1 MLNQLWWDLN
11 YISHSLLG
19 EGEVKFLEQDSL
31 AWTGYMRARGN
42 IFSWDNSKLLD
53 ILQQF
58 TFVIKQKEQN
68 TDLTI
73 SNNTNRID
81 MQNQ

>member
-1 MLNQLWWDLN
+1 
-11 YISHSLLG
+11 
-19 EGEVKFLEQDSL
+19 
-31 AWTGYMRARGN
+31 MRERGN
-42 IFSWDNSKLLD
+42 ISSWDNSKLLD

-68 TDLTI
+68 IDLTI

-81 MQNQ
+81 RKKQ

>member
-1 MLNQLWWDLN
+1 
-11 YISHSLLG
+11 
-19 EGEVKFLEQDSL
+19 
-31 AWTGYMRARGN
+31 MRYP
-42 IFSWDNSKLLD
+42 WVPVNSTNKVFYYQIRYLMKKMLD

-58 TFVIKQKEQN
+58 TFVIKKKEQN

-81 MQNQ
+81 RLKQ

>member
-1 MLNQLWWDLN
+1 MGSKSDFSQPFRWGR
-11 YISHSLLG
+11 S
-19 EGEVKFLEQDSL
+19 EVSRAGFSCLCEL
-31 AWTGYMRARGN
+31 AWVGYMRERGN
-42 IFSWDNSKLLD
+42 ISSWDNSKLLD

-68 TDLTI
+68 IDLTI

-81 MQNQ
+81 RKKQ

>member
-1 MLNQLWWDLN
+1 
-11 YISHSLLG
+11 
-19 EGEVKFLEQDSL
+19 
-31 AWTGYMRARGN
+31 MRERGN
-42 IFSWDNSKLLD
+42 ISSWDNSKLLD

-73 SNNTNRID
+73 SNNTNRIGRKNK
-81 MQNQ
+81 QILNIYK